1 MNTNTV
7 EKAAKA
13 LSESRLKNRKIGSLN
28 EEIRP
33 VAEKDAYEVQN
44 KLHEIIEKST
54 GDKVVGHK
62 IGCTTP
68 VMQKFLSI
76 DKLVLSNSLKKD
88 KAPWLFLE
96 KK

>member
-33 VAEKDAYEVQN
+33 VAEKDAYEVESAS
-44 KLHEIIEKST
+44 K
-54 GDKVVGHK
+54 
-62 IGCTTP
+62 
-68 VMQKFLSI
+68 
-76 DKLVLSNSLKKD
+76 SLKIFKVSTS
-88 KAPWLFLE
+88 AFLE
-96 KK
+96 